1 MQKET
6 LTQRGL
12 AETYQINRE
21 TIKKYMDKLEIKDLK
36 STTEEKKEELIKM
49 IENLRASRTIT
60 QEDINVINNNKN
72 FMNIE
77 TTEDDLYQMY
87 LAMQYSAEEDYNF
100 LIEEVYYLK
109 EIIRILE
116 SNANMD
122 ITKHAYYKK
131 QLREDLKELRQ
142 AQAYLVD
149 TYKNRDR
156 LEDYHNRKQ
165 EILKQIMKEQE
176 ENNTPVL

>member
-1 MQKET
+1 MQNKT

-72 FMNIE
+72 FMNID
-77 TTEDDLYQMY
+77 TSIDSNYSIH
-87 LAMQYSAEEDYNF
+87 LAMQYSAEGDYNF
-100 LIEEVYYLK
+100 LLEEVYYLK
-109 EIIRILE
+109 ALIKILE

-142 AQAYLVD
+142 AQAYLEN
-149 TYKNRDR
+149 TYHTTNKIKDD
-156 LEDYHNRKQ
+156 LDYKMEIAKQ
-165 EILKQIMKEQE
+165 NGITE
-176 ENNTPVL
+176 EEFKKVYY

>member
-60 QEDINVINNNKN
+60 QEDINLINSKRDY
-72 FMNIE
+72 MNID
-77 TTEDDLYQMY
+77 TCTDDYFDMY

-100 LIEEVYYLK
+100 LLQEVNYLK
-109 EIIRILE
+109 ALIKILE

-156 LEDYHNRKQ
+156 LEDDHIKKQ
-165 EILKQIMKEQE
+165 EILKQIRKEQE